1 MDTSSTGNSPVPPP
15 HQRDKGV
22 PSAVIPGLRP
32 DPRRPNTKAQAS
44 ASAQSTNENVR
55 PGRESSQAS
64 TGSSMSKI
72 DKLDKSS
79 SEWEVL
85 SDAGS
90 RLNEG
95 EEVNVE
101 ELQKKVDKR
110 CVLLKLWA

>member
-1 MDTSSTGNSPVPPP
+1 
-15 HQRDKGV
+15 
-22 PSAVIPGLRP
+22 
-32 DPRRPNTKAQAS
+32 
-44 ASAQSTNENVR
+44 
-55 PGRESSQAS
+55 
-64 TGSSMSKI
+64 MSKI
-72 DKLDKSS
+72 DKIDKSS

-110 CVLLKLWA
+110 CVLFRLWA